1 MQKMISWVMVIASI
15 ALITICVLLAGCSK
29 KVKQN
34 TTEYVAQVKWI
45 HDGDTVTV
53 IDAEKQEH
61 KLRLYAIDAPEL
73 AQRGGRE
80 SMKNLI
86 ALLPKNGWINVEV
99 ENKDR
104 YGREVATIY
113 RKDENINRRQI
124 ADGQAWNYIKYNEK
138 YMDDYTLTENLARKQ
153 KKGLWKD
160 ANPQPPWEYRK
171 TKREKQH

>member
-1 MQKMISWVMVIASI
+1 M
-15 ALITICVLLAGCSK
+15 
-29 KVKQN
+29 
-34 TTEYVAQVKWI
+34 
-45 HDGDTVTV
+45 
-53 IDAEKQEH
+53 
-61 KLRLYAIDAPEL
+61 RLYAIDAPEL

-86 ALLPKNGWINVEV
+86 ALLPKNGWVNVEV

-171 TKREKQH
+171 IKREKQH

>member
-1 MQKMISWVMVIASI
+1 MVFVSIVVIAI
-15 ALITICVLLAGCSK
+15 CALLVGCGK
-29 KVKQN
+29 KVNQHAV
-34 TTEYVAQVKWI
+34 EYVAQVQWI

-53 IDAEKQEH
+53 MDAEKQKH

-86 ALLPKNGWINVEV
+86 ILLPKNSWVNVEV

-124 ADGQAWNYIKYNEK
+124 ADGHAWNYVKYNEK
-138 YMDDYTLTENLARKQ
+138 YMDDYKITENLARKQ

-171 TKREKQH
+171 NKREKQG